1 MGLTPRGRQSHSQ
14 AVSENH
20 GRIEILKKRG
30 GGGGGGGNR
39 YPRREQEIQ
48 RERVEIRGALE
59 NRGPKR
65 ETSEDREGWGVGGG
79 EIRREKI
86 EIRGERIEIREKRTE
101 IQEEDRDPKGERDP
115 KRG

>member
-1 MGLTPRGRQSHSQ
+1 M
-14 AVSENH
+14 
-20 GRIEILKKRG
+20 G
-30 GGGGGGGNR
+30 GGEER

-59 NRGPKR
+59 NRVPKR
-65 ETSEDREGWGVGGG
+65 ETSEDREGRGGG
-79 EIRREKI
+79 GKIRRERI